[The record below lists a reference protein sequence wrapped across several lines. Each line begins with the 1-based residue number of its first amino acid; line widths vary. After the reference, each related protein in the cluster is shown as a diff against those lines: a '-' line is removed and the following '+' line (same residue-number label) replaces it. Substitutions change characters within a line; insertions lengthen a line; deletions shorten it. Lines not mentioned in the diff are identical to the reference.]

1 MAALRKPSH
10 EIVAQALASGKTQA
24 DAYRAGGY
32 TFQPANAHRLCTSR
46 AVTHRVQEIIAERVA
61 QEARVRELAIEKAAL
76 TDSWIII
83 RLRHTID
90 MAIRGLPVYDKHGRQ
105 LTAPDGTPIFRPDL
119 AQANS
124 GLRTAAQIQGMLV
137 KRHEIGEP
145 GQFTRMTDRELE
157 ISLIE
162 ASKALGFSD
171 KAVQDALTAK
181 AITIDEH
188 DSRRSYVGERNEK

>member
-1 MAALRKPSH
+1 MPALHKPSH
-10 EIVAQALASGKTQA
+10 EMVAQALANGKTQA

-46 AVTHRVQEIIAERVA
+46 AVTQRVQEIVADRVA
-61 QEARVRELAIEKAAL
+61 RESRIRELAIEKAAL
-76 TDSWIII
+76 SDSWIII

-105 LTAPDGTPIFRPDL
+105 LTNLDGSPIFRPDL

-124 GLRTAAQIQGMLV
+124 GLRLAAQIQGMLV

-145 GQFTRMTDRELE
+145 GQFTRMTDQELE
-157 ISLIE
+157 FSLIE
-162 ASKALGFSD
+162 AWKALGFSE
-171 KAVQDALTAK
+171 KVIQDALTAK
-181 AITIDEH
+181 VVTKDQH
-188 DSRRSYVGERNEK
+188 DSR

>member
-1 MAALRKPSH
+1 MPALHKPRH
-10 EIVAQALASGKTQA
+10 EMVAQALANGKTQA
-24 DAYRAGGY
+24 DAYRAAGY
-32 TFQPANAHRLCTSR
+32 AFQPANAHRLCMSR
-46 AVTHRVQEIIAERVA
+46 AVVHRVQELVAERLA
-61 QEARVRELAIEKAAL
+61 KDSKVRELAIEKAAL

-90 MAIRGLPVYDKHGRQ
+90 LAIRGLPVYDKHGRQ
-105 LTAPDGTPIFRPDL
+105 LTGQDGSPIFRPDL

-145 GQFTRMTDRELE
+145 GQFTRMTDQELE
-157 ISLIE
+157 SSLIE

-171 KAVQDALTAK
+171 QVVQDALAPK
-181 AITIDEH
+181 LVYDELA
-188 DSRRSYVGERNEK
+188 

>member
-1 MAALRKPSH
+1 MPALRKPSH
-10 EIVAQALASGKTQA
+10 EMVAQALANGKTQA

-46 AVTHRVQEIIAERVA
+46 AVVHRVQEIVAERIA
-61 QEARVRELAIEKAAL
+61 KESKVRELAIEKAAL

-105 LTAPDGTPIFRPDL
+105 LTASDGSPIFRPDL

-145 GQFTRMTDRELE
+145 GQFTRMSDQELE
-157 ISLIE
+157 SSLIE

-171 KAVQDALTAK
+171 EVIKDALTVK
-181 AITIDEH
+181 AVH
-188 DSRRSYVGERNEK
+188 DKSA